1 MIEEELVTNSTEE
14 LENKESTE
22 VVENEVVETEVVD
35 AKKPEEEKNSKGK
48 KKKSKTRSIIEW
60 VITGIFAALFVVAG
74 IGQIDGMIHAKQHYN
89 QQIKLG
95 FGSFIVKTDS
105 MKQYPKNSAIITYL
119 EKADDVYNRWSKY
132 YEKNMAIKA
141 ELETKGLSEEDFK
154 KEYEK
159 LTKNN
164 QVDVTFAGVSTY
176 KGFIPTDT
184 CPDLNSPAY
193 PKEVVPI
200 THRVRYIYRV
210 SDIED
215 AETQKLFSGKK
226 YIFIAAGT
234 NTGGELALERQ
245 FQAFTETEILG
256 TVKYGSMVIGW
267 GFRAVSSPIG
277 LLIFLLVPALYLIIT
292 SSLDILKALKTSDD
306 DKQAEGVDKETQK
319 LSSLD
324 NLSEAD
330 RKRLKEEMLEE
341 MMKGKGN
348 KNE

>member
-1 MIEEELVTNSTEE
+1 MIEEELVTNNTEE

-22 VVENEVVETEVVD
+22 VVENEVVETEVVES
-35 AKKPEEEKNSKGK
+35 KKPEENNPKGK
-48 KKKSKTRSIIEW
+48 KKKSKVRSIIEW
-60 VITGIFAALFVVAG
+60 VLTGIFAVLFVIVG
-74 IGQIDGMIHAKQHYN
+74 IGQIDGMIHAKKHYG

-95 FGSFIVKTDS
+95 FGSFIVLTDS
-105 MKQYPKNSAIITYL
+105 MKEYPKNSAIISYL
-119 EKADDVYNRWSKY
+119 EKADTVYNRWKSG
-132 YEKNMAIKA
+132 KN
-141 ELETKGLSEEDFK
+141 
-154 KEYEK
+154 
-159 LTKNN
+159 
-164 QVDVTFAGVSTY
+164 VDVTFMGVDTY
-176 KGFIPTDT
+176 SFFIPNDT
-184 CPDLNSPAY
+184 CPELTHPAY
-193 PKEVVPI
+193 PEKAVPV
-200 THRVRYIYRV
+200 THRIRYIYRV
-210 SDIED
+210 SEIDDEELQQRFD
-215 AETQKLFSGKK
+215 GKK
-226 YIFIAAGT
+226 YVFIASGT
-234 NTGGELALERQ
+234 NTGGELAKESQ

-277 LLIFLLVPALYLIIT
+277 LLIFLLIPALYLIIT

-306 DKQAEGVDKETQK
+306 NKEAEGVNKETQK